1 MISFPSVTLAPL
13 AHTCGPLLF
22 SSSFGATGVVGSSSS
37 SKSPISGFV
46 VSFPGVVSV
55 TVTGTVT
62 STSSPFGN
70 VTVTTAVVSPAFDT
84 SGSVFTTTFD
94 PSGRFVIFSLY

>member
-1 MISFPSVTLAPL
+1 MFLIASSAFGVESFSTVMSFPSGVYLSAS
-13 AHTCGPLLF
+13 F
-22 SSSFGATGVVGSSSS
+22 SV
-37 SKSPISGFV
+37 
-46 VSFPGVVSV
+46 VVSV